1 MNILKATTHS
11 ARLVQRRGLANIKSQ
26 LSNTSVRS
34 ARPYSTNHV
43 AVKQESSNTPWVIG
57 SLIVF
62 GPLLFKL
69 TSPPPSK
76 KKATATE
83 HVASTDAPVAP
94 VEEEEEEEEES
105 VVAPVKKVQKP
116 YVLVGAGTASF
127 AAAQAI
133 REKDPE
139 ANVNHSNRLLFYLN
153 CVINYYLC

>member
-1 MNILKATTHS
+1 MNFLKATTHS
-11 ARLVQRRGLANIKSQ
+11 ARFVQRRGISGLKSQ
-26 LSNTSVRS
+26 FTPKSFGS
-34 ARPYSTNHV
+34 ARCYSSANH
-43 AVKQESSNTPWVIG
+43 AAPKQESSSTPWVIG

-76 KKATATE
+76 KKATASHE
-83 HVASTDAPVAP
+83 HVAPVAP
-94 VEEEEEEEEES
+94 VTAVATEEKKEEAAAA
-105 VVAPVKKVQKP
+105 APVKKVQKP

-139 ANVNHSNRLLFYLN
+139 ANVNSSDVFCIDCR
-153 CVINYYLC
+153 V